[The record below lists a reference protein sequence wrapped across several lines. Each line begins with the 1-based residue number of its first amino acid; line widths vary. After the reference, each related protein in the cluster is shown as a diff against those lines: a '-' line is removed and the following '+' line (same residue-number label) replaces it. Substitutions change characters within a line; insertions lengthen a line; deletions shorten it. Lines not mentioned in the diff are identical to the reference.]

1 MHTID
6 LLLTDPLGGDLIY
19 RHYII
24 YPPLEDKIMHITK
37 YVISKHVFLLA
48 SETAKTVRKKTSEE
62 MIHKDANGE
71 IIYEEVNMYEY
82 TRRLG
87 HMLGRDL
94 VDAERS
100 IRTDFG

>member
-1 MHTID
+1 
-6 LLLTDPLGGDLIY
+6 
-19 RHYII
+19 
-24 YPPLEDKIMHITK
+24 MHITK